1 MADAHAPEKDVAAPS
16 ATPAARHG
24 RLPARSAAVEVLRIT
39 GTALVVLLVS
49 ATAVAGFA
57 IWSVTSGLG
66 PGVSLPNDTAGPVP
80 EIGAI
85 DGGVNLLLV
94 GSDSGQGDP
103 AYGARGE
110 NLNDVTMLLHI
121 AHDHSSATVV
131 SFPRDMLVEI
141 PACPASADGTA
152 VGTQGGFSDKINTTL
167 SYGGLACTVTAVQ
180 NLTGLTI
187 PFAGKI
193 EFNGVI
199 EMSNAVGGVP
209 VCVADRIDDAYTGL
223 VLEPGTHMLQG
234 TQALQFLRTRHALVS
249 GSDLARIGNQQ
260 AFLAS
265 LARTIKSDGTLNDPI
280 KLYGIAKAAAD
291 NMVLS
296 TSLQKL
302 DAMVSIALAL
312 KDIDLAKV
320 NFVQYPVTEVYGD
333 IEPLTADATT
343 LFTALA
349 NDLPITLSGTL
360 GQANLVA
367 PAAPATA
374 AATAPATVPTPGAAV
389 APDVIAAPGA
399 TNPTSAPPTT
409 TPSPSTAPGPPT
421 PVPVQLPPSISG
433 QSAAEAT
440 CTVGQ

>member
-1 MADAHAPEKDVAAPS
+1 MADAGTPDEDVAAPP
-16 ATPAARHG
+16 ATPLARHG
-24 RLPARSAAVEVLRIT
+24 RLPAPSAAVELLRIA
-39 GTALVVLLVS
+39 GIALVVLLVS

-57 IWSVTSGLG
+57 IWNVTSGLG
-66 PGVSLPNDTAGPVP
+66 PGVSLPNDTAGALP

-94 GSDSGQGDP
+94 GSDSGEGDP
-103 AYGARGE
+103 AYGVRGE

-121 AHDHSSATVV
+121 AQDHSSATVV

-141 PACPASADGTA
+141 PACPPSADGKA
-152 VGTQGGFSDKINTTL
+152 KGTTGGFRDKINTTL

-187 PFAGKI
+187 PFAGEI

-209 VCVADRIDDAYTGL
+209 VCVTERIDDAYTGL
-223 VLEPGTHMLQG
+223 VLDPGTHVLQG

-265 LARTIKSDGTLNDPI
+265 LVRTIKSDGVLSDPI

-296 TSLQKL
+296 TSLHKL
-302 DAMVSIALAL
+302 DTMVAIALAL
-312 KDIDLAKV
+312 KDIDLADV
-320 NFVQYPVTEVYGD
+320 NFVQYPVAEVNGD
-333 IEPLTADATT
+333 IEPLTEDAAA
-343 LFTALA
+343 LFDALA
-349 NDLPITLSGTL
+349 NDMPITLSGTL

-367 PAAPATA
+367 PTATA
-374 AATAPATVPTPGAAV
+374 TPVATAPPTLPAPVATVD
-389 APDVIAAPGA
+389 PDAITAPGA
-399 TNPTSAPPTT
+399 TNPASAPPTMMP
-409 TPSPSTAPGPPT
+409 TPSPTASR
-421 PVPVQLPPSISG
+421 PVQLPPSISG